1 MKIKIN
7 SMKFTH
13 SNNTTVCTIKSEYI
27 MSQNDVN
34 LRGLRDLAKYLN
46 VKEIGDFKFTV
57 TARTTC
63 KSPDKFDKILG
74 ERIAESKAKIKLGKK
89 LKRINSNLINSLMTS
104 VYMFSLNNAKFEVF
118 IETEKKHLKDLD
130 SND

>member
-1 MKIKIN
+1 
-7 SMKFTH
+7 MKFTR

-34 LRGLRDLAKYLN
+34 LRGLRDLAKLFN
-46 VKEIGDFKFTV
+46 IKEIGYYNFKFTV

-63 KSPDKFDKILG
+63 KSPDKFDKVLG

-89 LKRINSNLINSLMTS
+89 LKRINDNLIDSLMTS
-104 VYMFSLNNAKFEVF
+104 EYILLSNNTKFEVF
-118 IETEKKHLKDLD
+118 IETEKKHLKDL
-130 SND
+130 NK